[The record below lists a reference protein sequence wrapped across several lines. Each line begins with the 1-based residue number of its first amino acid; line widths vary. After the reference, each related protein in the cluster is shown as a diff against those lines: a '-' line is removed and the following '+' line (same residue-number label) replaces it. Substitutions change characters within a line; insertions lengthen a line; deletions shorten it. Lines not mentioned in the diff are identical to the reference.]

1 MRLLMYAFLIISTC
15 IKFCV
20 EAYKPF
26 LHLLSSK
33 LGNKDILIHAN
44 SLLGIVHS
52 VNKILFRPNEIDKTL
67 ISVSMVILNHYF
79 YNYTIIYYYMKFIN
93 IDGK

>member
-33 LGNKDILIHAN
+33 LRNKDILVHAN
-44 SLLGIVHS
+44 SLFGIVHN

-67 ISVSMVILNHYF
+67 ISVSMVYHLFIN
-79 YNYTIIYYYMKFIN
+79 YNYIN
-93 IDGK
+93 MIT